1 MSLPIWFLVLFRMAL
16 RINKT
21 RMVKIALKNK
31 EICVGLAFRR
41 NIEATTHQ
49 QLSGTST
56 VMRNIVRGLIIL
68 VR

>member
-1 MSLPIWFLVLFRMAL
+1 
-16 RINKT
+16 
-21 RMVKIALKNK
+21 MVKIALKNK

-68 VR
+68 VRW